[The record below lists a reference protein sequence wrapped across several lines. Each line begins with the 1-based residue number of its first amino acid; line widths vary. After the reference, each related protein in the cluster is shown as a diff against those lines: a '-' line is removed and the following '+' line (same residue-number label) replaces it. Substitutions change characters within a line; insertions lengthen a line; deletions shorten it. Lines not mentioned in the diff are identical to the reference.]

1 MCAWFHLSLSL
12 LPLFLGGMSGNNSLA
27 EALGFGILYSLHAC
41 QFCRNLLSITLMPQD
56 KGTSLLSSANAA
68 EVLST
73 DAPGGNQAPGLE
85 QTGQAEGAQPPSWAS
100 PPCSSST
107 GGQILPP
114 CLGTSTVLAAD
125 TAGRQSSQNPFQPQL
140 WSIIP
145 GTACS

>member
-1 MCAWFHLSLSL
+1 MCAWFRLSLSL

-41 QFCRNLLSITLMPQD
+41 QFCRNLLSITLMPRD

-73 DAPGGNQAPGLE
+73 DAPGVAR
-85 QTGQAEGAQPPSWAS
+85 QTGQAEGAQPPSRAS
-100 PPCSSST
+100 SSCSSST